1 MMALSSHVT
10 GSSQVPQ
17 RNTVDSG
24 PGFRFMSFDVVISS
38 MDKYIRRFVG
48 IACVPRCNL
57 MLFMRCIN
65 ILKFAMVIPSSDTL
79 ALFTI
84 VNSCS
89 FSWTLGKSQK
99 VTS

>member
-38 MDKYIRRFVG
+38 MDKYIQNVRRFVG
-48 IACVPRCNL
+48 IACVI
-57 MLFMRCIN
+57 LFRAGSFN
-65 ILKFAMVIPSSDTL
+65 IIRLNRA
-79 ALFTI
+79 
-84 VNSCS
+84 
-89 FSWTLGKSQK
+89 K
-99 VTS
+99 VETK

>member
-1 MMALSSHVT
+1 MMALSSDVKD
-10 GSSQVPQ
+10 SSQVPQ

-24 PGFRFMSFDVVISS
+24 PGFRFMPFDVVISS

-48 IACVPRCNL
+48 MACVPWCIL

-65 ILKFAMVIPSSDTL
+65 ILKFAKVICSSDTL
-79 ALFTI
+79 VLFTI

-89 FSWTLGKSQK
+89 FSWSGHWVSLKR
-99 VTS
+99 